1 MKEGTQIPPPPEP
14 RPAAATAIGAPG
26 EMRRGTK
33 PTLFLAILLDL
44 IGFGMILPILPFYA
58 EAFQAG
64 PLTIGAIFASYSL
77 AQLVFAPF
85 LGRLSDRFGRRPL
98 MLASIA
104 GSVAAHLLFAA
115 AANVA
120 MLVVARSLAGIAAA
134 NYGIAQAYLAD
145 VTPPAERSRAMG
157 LVGAAFGL
165 GFVIGP
171 ALGGALARFGI
182 AAVPYTAAA
191 LSACNLVM
199 AFAALRESLPAAAR
213 RQASVTAL
221 VDLASLRA
229 LWRDVRLRNLMLLF
243 FLVMFCFS
251 IMEAT
256 LALFC
261 QARFGYGARATS
273 LLFTYVGVV
282 LVVVQGGLLG
292 WLVRSFG
299 DRRLIG
305 GGIALMAL
313 GLLLLPLPPSAT
325 WLLVPLGLL
334 AAGSGMHN
342 PSLLALLSRLSP
354 AGAQGETIG
363 VSRSAGALA
372 RVAGP
377 LAGTWLFG
385 AGGAASPFWTAG
397 GLMVVALGIAWDLLR
412 RLPAVAGM
420 AGLPGAAGLPG
431 MADAQGAGGEA
442 G

>member
-1 MKEGTQIPPPPEP
+1 VKEGAQIPPLPAP
-14 RPAAATAIGAPG
+14 RPAAETAVRAAQRGAKL
-26 EMRRGTK
+26 TV
-33 PTLFLAILLDL
+33 FLAILLDL

-58 EAFQAG
+58 EAYHAG
-64 PLTIGAIFASYSL
+64 PITIGAIFASYSL
-77 AQLVFAPF
+77 AQLLFAPF

-104 GSVAAHLLFAA
+104 GSVAAHLLFATA
-115 AANVA
+115 GNIV
-120 MLVVARSLAGIAAA
+120 MLLVARSLAGIAAA

-171 ALGGALARFGI
+171 ALGGMLARFGI

-199 AFAALRESLPAAAR
+199 AFLALRESLPPAAR
-213 RQASVTAL
+213 RQTKVTTL
-221 VDLASLRA
+221 VDLAALHA

-243 FLVMFCFS
+243 FLVMFCFA

-261 QARFGYGARATS
+261 QARFGYGARSTS

-292 WLVRSFG
+292 RLIKSFG

-313 GLLLLPLPPSAT
+313 GLLLLPLPRSAT
-325 WLLVPLGLL
+325 WLLLSLGLL

-342 PSLLALLSRLSP
+342 PSLLALLSRLST
-354 AGAQGETIG
+354 AGTQGETIG

-377 LAGTWLFG
+377 LAGTWLFA
-385 AGGAASPFWTAG
+385 AGGAASPFWAAG

-412 RLPAVAGM
+412 RLPA
-420 AGLPGAAGLPG
+420 LPEAADLS
-431 MADAQGAGGEA
+431 AAANVRTAGGEA

>member
-1 MKEGTQIPPPPEP
+1 MSDGSQIPSLPPPGPAAVRTPGASGEP
-14 RPAAATAIGAPG
+14 RRGA
-26 EMRRGTK
+26 K

-58 EAFQAG
+58 EAYHAG
-64 PLTIGAIFASYSL
+64 PLTIGAVFASYSL
-77 AQLVFAPF
+77 AQLLFAPY

-104 GSVAAHLLFAA
+104 GSVAAHLLFATA
-115 AANVA
+115 GSVA
-120 MLVVARSLAGIAAA
+120 MLIVARSLAGIAAA

-171 ALGGALARFGI
+171 ALGGLLARFGI
-182 AAVPYTAAA
+182 ATVPYTAAA
-191 LSACNLVM
+191 LSACNLAM
-199 AFAALRESLPAAAR
+199 AFLALRESLPPAAR
-213 RQASVTAL
+213 RRASVTSL
-221 VDLASLRA
+221 VDLGSLRA

-273 LLFTYVGVV
+273 ALFTYVGVV

-292 WLVRSFG
+292 RLVKSFG

-313 GLLLLPLPPSAT
+313 GLLLLPLPPSAA
-325 WLLVPLGLL
+325 WLLLPLGLL
-334 AAGSGMHN
+334 AAGSGVHN
-342 PSLLALLSRLSP
+342 PSLVALLSRLSA
-354 AGAQGETIG
+354 AGTQGETIG

-385 AGGAASPFWTAG
+385 AAGAASPFWTAG
-397 GLMVVALGIAWDLLR
+397 GLMLVALGIAWDLLR
-412 RLPAVAGM
+412 RLPELPGM
-420 AGLPGAAGLPG
+420 AGLAEAAGLQGAAG
-431 MADAQGAGGEA
+431 EA

>member
-1 MKEGTQIPPPPEP
+1 MPVEETETTHIA
-14 RPAAATAIGAPG
+14 PAPAPVAATAPAVAGGTPRGAKL
-26 EMRRGTK
+26 TV
-33 PTLFLAILLDL
+33 FLAILLDL

-58 EAFQAG
+58 ETLHAG
-64 PLTIGAIFASYSL
+64 PLAIGGIFASYSL

-104 GSVAAHLLFAA
+104 GSAAAHLLFATA
-115 AANVA
+115 GSVLL
-120 MLVVARSLAGIAAA
+120 LVVARSLAGIAAA

-145 VTPPAERSRAMG
+145 VTPAEERSRAMG

-171 ALGGALARFGI
+171 ALGGGLARFGI

-191 LSACNLVM
+191 LSALNLLI
-199 AFAALRESLPAAAR
+199 AWLALPESLPPAAR
-213 RQASVTAL
+213 RRASVTAL
-221 VDLASLRA
+221 VDRRA
-229 LWRDVRLRNLMLLF
+229 MADLWRDVRLRNLMLLF

-251 IMEAT
+251 IMEAS

-261 QARFGYGARATS
+261 QARFGLGARGTS

-292 WLVRSFG
+292 RLVKTLG

-313 GLLLLPLPPSAT
+313 GLALLPLPPSAA

-334 AAGSGMHN
+334 AAGSGVHN
-342 PSLLALLSRLSP
+342 PSLLAVLSRLSA
-354 AGAQGETIG
+354 AGTQGETIG

-377 LAGTWLFG
+377 LAGTWLF
-385 AGGAASPFWTAG
+385 ATAGAASPFWTAG
-397 GLMVVALGIAWDLLR
+397 ALMLVALAVAWDLLR
-412 RLPAVAGM
+412 RLPAASN
-420 AGLPGAAGLPG
+420 PSC
-431 MADAQGAGGEA
+431 
-442 G
+442 